1 MNRNKILSL
10 ILSCVM
16 FVGLISAGPVSV
28 HASEINS
35 PEVIQPFDNLSENN
49 NGTQENNNESQE
61 VKVRSK
67 RGIKGKI
74 AKGALKGAAKVF
86 RSGGLK
92 NVLNS
97 LKHVGFNSKSITN
110 MIKYSDEIAD
120 VLDDLSTW
128 SDVVEKTI
136 YDQLVGALGGGSVAR
151 DIAWWVSKIIS
162 WGLL

>member
-1 MNRNKILSL
+1 
-10 ILSCVM
+10 
-16 FVGLISAGPVSV
+16 
-28 HASEINS
+28 
-35 PEVIQPFDNLSENN
+35 
-49 NGTQENNNESQE
+49 
-61 VKVRSK
+61 
-67 RGIKGKI
+67 
-74 AKGALKGAAKVF
+74 
-86 RSGGLK
+86 
-92 NVLNS
+92 
-97 LKHVGFNSKSITN
+97 